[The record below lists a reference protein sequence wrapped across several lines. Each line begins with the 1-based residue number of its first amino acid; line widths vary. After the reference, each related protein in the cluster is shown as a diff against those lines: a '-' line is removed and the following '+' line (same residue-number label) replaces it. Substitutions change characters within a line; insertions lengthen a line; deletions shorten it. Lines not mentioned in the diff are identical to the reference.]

1 MRIRSFRIISSVRQE
16 VEPFVRSSQNGR
28 NRVHLDTSHYCS
40 TAAASLRRLDRER
53 HLRVC
58 EPKGLARCHARS
70 LQSSSIGN
78 ITVNREA
85 LEPVD
90 LIVGVKFISRW
101 PLETAVGG
109 FLLETVMREPVWRM
123 NCQFSRDESQIS
135 GAARQVLRCEWRGMP
150 ITPGEGVL
158 SAGPGDRQEGC
169 DFKLDIS
176 NAEKPI
182 GPLRPSA
189 SEAGDVGRPA
199 VWEAPC

>member
-1 MRIRSFRIISSVRQE
+1 MGAIEFIWTRATTVRRRPRRCEGLIESVTFEYASR
-16 VEPFVRSSQNGR
+16 R
-28 NRVHLDTSHYCS
+28 DSH
-40 TAAASLRRLDRER
+40 T
-53 HLRVC
+53 
-58 EPKGLARCHARS
+58 RCHARS

-135 GAARQVLRCEWRGMP
+135 GAAR
-150 ITPGEGVL
+150 
-158 SAGPGDRQEGC
+158 
-169 DFKLDIS
+169 
-176 NAEKPI
+176 
-182 GPLRPSA
+182 
-189 SEAGDVGRPA
+189 
-199 VWEAPC
+199 